1 MSLFKKRPVSRVA
14 DVRSSEASAP
24 YLPAIDSSLPPREW
38 FGVCSARYEATYREH
53 YGSPETF
60 AEPAKECYGHQE
72 FGLALLYYQKA
83 LDLLHT
89 LYVVGSFERRTPSP
103 ADLAIT
109 DGFVSSVGATLAM
122 HPGAPVDDSVREATH
137 RLRTIATSCEHA
149 GLGSELYCNALR
161 DLAAAAP
168 TVSLDGLLR

>member
-1 MSLFKKRPVSRVA
+1 MALFKKRPGSQVA
-14 DVRSSEASAP
+14 DVTRNEAPAP
-24 YLPAIDSSLPPREW
+24 YLPAIDSALPSREW
-38 FGVCSARYEATYREH
+38 FGACRARYEATYRDH

-72 FGLALLYYQKA
+72 FGLAVLYYQKA
-83 LDLLHT
+83 IDLLHT
-89 LYVVGSFERRTPSP
+89 LYVAGSFERRTPSP
-103 ADLAIT
+103 SDLTIT

-137 RLRTIATSCEHA
+137 RLRTIATNCERA
-149 GLGSELYCNALR
+149 AIDSALYRNALR

-168 TVSLDGLLR
+168 NVSLDGVLG